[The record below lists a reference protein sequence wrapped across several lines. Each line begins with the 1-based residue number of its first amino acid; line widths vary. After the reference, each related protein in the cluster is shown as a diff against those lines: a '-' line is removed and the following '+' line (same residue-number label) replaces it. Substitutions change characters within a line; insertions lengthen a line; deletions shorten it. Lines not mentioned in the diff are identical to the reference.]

1 MCTMGRWSFWQ
12 IDPLLM
18 KICTKNNFYIFV
30 HSDLE
35 LCPLDIKISPLYSY
49 SCTALCFRYFRKF
62 YGFPISR
69 MDGQGASLNAAPWRR
84 PHNDNI
90 HPPLPVISQ
99 LAEPNRTEYVTFGH
113 WACTRF
119 IFMYMSKMRMR
130 QLLSLVSSVLI
141 PLNAINIG
149 NTDRGYLRQT

>member
-1 MCTMGRWSFWQ
+1 
-12 IDPLLM
+12 
-18 KICTKNNFYIFV
+18 
-30 HSDLE
+30 
-35 LCPLDIKISPLYSY
+35 
-49 SCTALCFRYFRKF
+49 
-62 YGFPISR
+62 